1 MAFIYVISTNL
12 ASLDF
17 RKALKSF
24 FYIFFYMRCNTGTP

>member
-12 ASLDF
+12 SDIDF

-24 FYIFFYMRCNTGTP
+24 FYIFFYMR